1 MGFIKIVKI
10 LSFFQAAAA
19 VYVFWLQYKFM
30 LSYTLYLTHSE
41 FPVLTSSFD
50 QPSLPSSQNRIYI
63 PAGPPPPFSK
73 VHTIYQIL
81 KEKIFD
87 FKKKL
92 HILCNPMK
100 IIFRPPPVLPSNLL
114 ETHRFYSVCIRQQE
128 ARTGE
133 MTIYA
138 LG

>member
-1 MGFIKIVKI
+1 
-10 LSFFQAAAA
+10 
-19 VYVFWLQYKFM
+19 M

-87 FKKKL
+87 FEKKL

>member
-10 LSFFQAAAA
+10 LSFFPTVA

-63 PAGPPPPFSK
+63 PASP
-73 VHTIYQIL
+73 
-81 KEKIFD
+81 IF
-87 FKKKL
+87 
-92 HILCNPMK
+92 
-100 IIFRPPPVLPSNLL
+100 
-114 ETHRFYSVCIRQQE
+114 
-128 ARTGE
+128 
-133 MTIYA
+133 
-138 LG
+138 